1 MLKDDEGEIRVL
13 KSIYLLPELSI
24 TDADFTQWLTA
35 EGIKNGALK
44 VLSFAV
50 RTYLDPNCTEFT
62 NGLLVDAISLLLKD
76 TKAAM
81 HGLSLIHICF
91 LVFFIC

>member
-1 MLKDDEGEIRVL
+1 MVDSRR
-13 KSIYLLPELSI
+13 
-24 TDADFTQWLTA
+24 
-35 EGIKNGALK
+35 IKNGALK

-81 HGLSLIHICF
+81 HGNPAAREHLHNAAA
-91 LVFFIC
+91 LVGAALWQCVGHCDNGSAQFSHQ